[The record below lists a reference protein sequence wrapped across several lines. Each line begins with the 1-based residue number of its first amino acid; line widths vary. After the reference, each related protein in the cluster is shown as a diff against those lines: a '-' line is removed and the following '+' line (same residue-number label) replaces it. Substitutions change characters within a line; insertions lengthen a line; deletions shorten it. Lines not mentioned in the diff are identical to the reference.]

1 LDEEGKV
8 KKFIPHVLELSFGT
22 DRNIWALLDTF
33 YKEEKERNLFTFPNN
48 LTPLD
53 VVVFP
58 LVNKENIPEFAEKVF
73 LELFKEGFTI
83 FYDDSGSIGRR
94 YRRQDEIGTKFC
106 ITVDFDSLKD
116 NTVTVR
122 DRDSMKQ
129 IRIKSGELKLKL
141 NSLIKENKE
150 LSTFGN
156 YI

>member
-1 LDEEGKV
+1 M
-8 KKFIPHVLELSFGT
+8 
-22 DRNIWALLDTF
+22 
-33 YKEEKERNLFTFPNN
+33 
-48 LTPLD
+48 
-53 VVVFP
+53 
-58 LVNKENIPEFAEKVF
+58 
-73 LELFKEGFTI
+73 FKEGFTI